1 MLHAGVAPRKG
12 QKVAVYRTRRAGKGA
27 MTAIILDMPYW
38 IKWLNLAKQ
47 LTEKYRTH
55 YSVPYSA

>member
-1 MLHAGVAPRKG
+1 
-12 QKVAVYRTRRAGKGA
+12 